1 MNTMYRKPT
10 QLSVVAAVAALAIF
24 AVAAVVLLSGSSPAQ
39 ATTASP
45 SPVVNED
52 GGAARP
58 VATPRT
64 HATPEPC
71 PGETGNTNTKA
82 DHVVDSGHIAL
93 FDVYWNPDELEL
105 TNSSCPPTV
114 EHVAAREVDG
124 EPTPAQ
130 NNRSASN
137 INIDETII
145 HIPNSAKVTLNET
158 DYPKD
163 KYGDVWKADA
173 LENRDTDSAGDAVG
187 DGMVWK
193 LPACPPDNA
202 ASDDDP
208 GLCISFSAALLN
220 TADWDGAI
228 EYHVDHVHQIDIDKQ
243 DPRYVLAYDGGTA
256 RPQLQWNSANLRTAT
271 MPVAAGGYDRPEWF
285 FTDRGTYEFQVHI
298 RGNPQRDSDQLG
310 GLDPISKDASVTS
323 DVREY
328 FLHVGAEADLGVSI
342 SDLPQSPSPNDNVT
356 ITITASNI
364 DGPDEA
370 QETKVDVSLPSGLVS
385 PTVDTVTK
393 GTYSNGVWTIGSMC
407 NPAERAKPDSE
418 PPEPEC
424 PQEATLTITATVR
437 AKTHGE
443 TLTAEAT
450 ISATETVEITETV
463 DGATTVETYH
473 VSVLDPN
480 TDNDTATVSTTVTS
494 IRNVDPH
501 WDIVLMV
508 EENTQGGT
516 PVGDELWVF
525 DDDGDTLTF
534 KELTD
539 QELESMPLAPF
550 GVNGADLFTHSVTRD
565 GDFTGVQIA
574 VESGASLDHETAP
587 AYFLAMG
594 VQDSKDAQGNADETI
609 DDVLVV
615 VIKLV
620 DLIDETEDLEFSVAP
635 TALEID
641 ETATFTLQVDGAIP
655 DGATDHR
662 VGLLVLGETVATL
675 PTTSDDAA
683 GTYTFE
689 ITGPDAA
696 GDVRYESFVKYSCEQ
711 GTPCAHIPGQG
722 TLVVVE
728 SDVVTVS
735 WTAPE

>member
-1 MNTMYRKPT
+1 M
-10 QLSVVAAVAALAIF
+10 
-24 AVAAVVLLSGSSPAQ
+24 
-39 ATTASP
+39 
-45 SPVVNED
+45 
-52 GGAARP
+52 
-58 VATPRT
+58 
-64 HATPEPC
+64 
-71 PGETGNTNTKA
+71 
-82 DHVVDSGHIAL
+82 
-93 FDVYWNPDELEL
+93 YWNPVEGEL
-105 TNSSCPPTV
+105 TNNPCPPTV
-114 EHVAAREVDG
+114 VHVPEGPVTELNPNG
-124 EPTPAQ
+124 TPARDD
-130 NNRSASN
+130 RSPSS
-137 INIDETII
+137 IDIGAEPPTII
-145 HIPNSAKVTLNET
+145 HIPNSAKVSLNEA

-163 KYGDVWKADA
+163 KYQDVWDADA
-173 LENRDTDSAGDAVG
+173 LENRGTDDKGDPVG

-220 TADWDGAI
+220 GADWVGAI

-243 DPRYVLAYDGGTA
+243 DPRYVLAYDGGNV
-256 RPQLQWNSANLRTAT
+256 RPQLQWNSSNFRTAT

-298 RGNPQRDSDQLG
+298 RGTTNQDTSRPD
-310 GLDPISKDASVTS
+310 GLNPISKDVSVTS

-342 SDLPQSPSPNDNVT
+342 SELPQSPSPSDNVS
-356 ITITASNI
+356 ITITASNA
-364 DGPDEA
+364 GPETA
-370 QETKVDVSLPSGLVS
+370 PKTKVEVSLPDGLTYLS
-385 PTVDTVTK
+385 HTTDTTD
-393 GTYSNGVWTIGSMC
+393 TI
-407 NPAERAKPDSE
+407 
-418 PPEPEC
+418 EC
-424 PQEATLTITATVR
+424 PDPAGVSNPTQETYCPGTGAWAVGSLAVTNDENTQTDDDSPTLTITASVD
-437 AKTHGE
+437 AETHGE

-463 DGATTVETYH
+463 DDVDTVKTYH
-473 VSVLDPN
+473 VPVLDPD
-480 TDNDTATVSTTVTS
+480 TGNDTATVSTTVTS
-494 IRNVDPH
+494 IRNVDPR

-508 EENTQGGT
+508 EENTEGGT

-539 QELESMPLAPF
+539 QELESMSLAPF

-587 AYFLAMG
+587 VYFLAMA

-620 DLIDETEDLEFSVAP
+620 DLIDEAEDLEFSVAP
-635 TALEID
+635 TALAIG
-641 ETATFTLQVDGAIP
+641 ETATFTLQVDGEVP
-655 DGATDHR
+655 DGATDYH
-662 VGLLVLGETVATL
+662 VGMTWPGQTSATA

-689 ITGPDAA
+689 ITGPAAA
-696 GDVRYESFVKYSCEQ
+696 GDVLYEGFVKYSCEQ
-711 GTPCAHIPGQG
+711 GTPCAHIPDQG
-722 TLVVVE
+722 TLVIVE

-735 WTAPE
+735 WAASE